1 MSGASGVR
9 TGAPGSPVGFAED
22 AEVLHPTPR
31 EFRVTRVKA
40 PRVWIIDEEW
50 DSVDVE
56 IGLIRESYPDA
67 QILHSSYNYED
78 DLDSFG
84 RTCDVLIAQVYAP
97 LPASTIER
105 LECCRGIAVMGGGFD
120 RVDVGAAGRRGIA
133 VTNVQGYCAEDLAQ
147 YVLTA
152 ILTHAKPLVSAVG
165 PEGPRPWGLQ
175 AYPVLPRRV
184 ADQTL
189 LIVGYGRIGRTVARR
204 ARALGMRVLA
214 TDPRPDTRKLSEDSV
229 ELVAWDEGFRR
240 ADVVSVHCALTDAT
254 AGIIGEHEFALMGR
268 DSLLVN
274 TARGAILDERAL
286 ADALRSG
293 AIGGAVLDVVTH
305 EPPDFTEEIFRVPGV
320 FVTPHV
326 SYVSYESISE
336 LRSRSV
342 RNALAMFEGA
352 IPDDCVNGGALP
364 PLQLAPSDGK
374 NA

>member
-120 RVDVGAAGRRGIA
+120 RVDVGAAGRRGFA

-175 AYPVLPRRV
+175 AYPSSP
-184 ADQTL
+184 
-189 LIVGYGRIGRTVARR
+189 
-204 ARALGMRVLA
+204 
-214 TDPRPDTRKLSEDSV
+214 V
-229 ELVAWDEGFRR
+229 ELRTRR
-240 ADVVSVHCALTDAT
+240 SSSLAMVGSGARSHAAPAPWECACSRRTHDPIPGSSPRT
-254 AGIIGEHEFALMGR
+254 RSSSSPGTR
-268 DSLLVN
+268 DSAGQ
-274 TARGAILDERAL
+274 T
-286 ADALRSG
+286 SC
-293 AIGGAVLDVVTH
+293 
-305 EPPDFTEEIFRVPGV
+305 PFTVP
-320 FVTPHV
+320 
-326 SYVSYESISE
+326 
-336 LRSRSV
+336 
-342 RNALAMFEGA
+342 
-352 IPDDCVNGGALP
+352 
-364 PLQLAPSDGK
+364 
-374 NA
+374 